1 MPPKKRPSAVIKASA
16 KGRAHLG
23 WVLEA
28 WIPYDSTCPK
38 CEELDSKHPAVHY
51 SDSKTFKNLIELGV
65 DLMVPSFSGR
75 PKGKSPKA
83 PEVRLIDLFSA

>member
-38 CEELDSKHPAVHY
+38 CEELDSY
-51 SDSKTFKNLIELGV
+51 SDSKTFKNLTELGV